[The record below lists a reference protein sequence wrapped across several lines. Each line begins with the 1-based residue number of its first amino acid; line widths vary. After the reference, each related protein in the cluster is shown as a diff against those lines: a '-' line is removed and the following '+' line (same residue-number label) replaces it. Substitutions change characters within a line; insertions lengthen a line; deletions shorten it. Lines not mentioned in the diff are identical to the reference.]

1 MTIKGPKRFHVEIRH
16 QYPLEG
22 YDFVESFFDR
32 ELAEKE
38 FVLLSKNHPHSHYR
52 IIQVLSES

>member
-1 MTIKGPKRFHVEIRH
+1 MTIKGPKRYHVEIRFE
-16 QYPLEG
+16 YPLEG

-38 FVLLSKNHPHSHYR
+38 FYLLVKNHPNSHYR
-52 IIQVLSES
+52 IIQVLSEA